1 MNAQE
6 IINKSNFTDNLSL
19 FYPKLAEQKQAD
31 LNLTKCLRR

>member
-6 IINKSNFTDNLSL
+6 IINDSNIQDNLSL
-19 FYPKLAEQKQAD
+19 FYPSMAEQKQAD